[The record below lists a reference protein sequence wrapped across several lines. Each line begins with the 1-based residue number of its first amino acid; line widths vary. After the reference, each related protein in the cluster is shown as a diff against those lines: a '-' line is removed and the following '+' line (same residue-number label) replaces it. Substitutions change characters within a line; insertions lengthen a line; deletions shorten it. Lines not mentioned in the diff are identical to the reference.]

1 MKRFATILLLPYLL
15 LIAWEP
21 VDLAAQERLSEAESV
36 VLKWLGTAGWEIK
49 LGKAIILLDPFLT
62 RKDRSLDA
70 EWKTDE
76 EAVLKVV
83 RAADYIF
90 AGHSHHDHIGDVP
103 FIAKRFKS
111 KIIGSRTT
119 TNIALTAGVDES
131 QVVTVNGGEKLD
143 FKEFSYR

>member
-1 MKRFATILLLPYLL
+1 MKRFTKILLLLYLFL
-15 LIAWEP
+15 CGWGP
-21 VDLAAQERLSEAESV
+21 VDLAAQVTGERPLAEESV
-36 VLKWLGTAGWEIK
+36 VLKWLGTAGWEIQF
-49 LGKAIILLDPFLT
+49 GKTVIVIDPFLT

-76 EAVLKVV
+76 EAVLKVI

-111 KIIGSRTT
+111 KVIGSRTT
-119 TNIALTAGVDES
+119 ANIALTAGVWI
-131 QVVTVNGGEKLD
+131 NHKW
-143 FKEFSYR
+143 